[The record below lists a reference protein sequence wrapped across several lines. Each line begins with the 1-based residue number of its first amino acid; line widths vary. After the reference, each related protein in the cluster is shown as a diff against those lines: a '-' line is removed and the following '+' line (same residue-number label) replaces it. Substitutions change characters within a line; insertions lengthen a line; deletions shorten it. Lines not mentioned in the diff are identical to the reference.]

1 MANEEVIELSIEET
15 QALRAKLG
23 LAPLRFDDDENT
35 TKPHEHVPPPT
46 SETNEEE
53 LSLSIEE
60 TNALRSKLGLAP
72 LQIDSA
78 TNGGGGG
85 GTNSS
90 QEAIIHA
97 PPPTDPQT
105 LREAAD
111 RIQTAKDK
119 RLLED
124 KFAKWKE
131 EEKRDGEGES
141 ALDFANKMRS
151 GGAASTKGSG
161 ATDGEM
167 KKTRKRKKKIKTIS
181 SLSIPTEEE
190 EEEQHPQSN
199 SYTSS
204 DLTGLKVAHDA
215 SAFQTGQTTIL
226 TLSDQQIL
234 NVDSNN
240 KSMALSQ
247 TKEELTNVN
256 MMDDTN
262 ALENLRRKREIELGA
277 GRAGGYAGFD
287 DGEFEEFGGVDGGL
301 MGPTST
307 STTLG
312 GGGKGGKSKG
322 FALGQDGKALID
334 TQTTKNDL
342 FSSLAGNAITLESR
356 HGKTIASDFITA
368 DELNENT
375 AEQAEKEKKRQMKLL
390 EKMRKKDKKRVKKE
404 KKNKRSTLEESDEED
419 GGLGD
424 STGVSGGSLLESLEA
439 TAVKQEMRKKRRRD
453 GGVIDTDDVTNSE
466 AAPDGE
472 PSDEQLLKEKRSKFD
487 RIMEKGKARTDRA
500 FQSSAPSNNEK
511 SVAMDA
517 PDEEDDA
524 FLNAALAKARRIQRL
539 KELNGGS
546 AQSKVKTE
554 KGEEAVLKAMEDMK
568 KVEATVVPS
577 NAVSSGGITF
587 ENDEMQEFTRAL
599 RARADQVKRAPEK
612 SRGVTVVAST
622 KKKESVNIKEED
634 DEVVEDVDMEELAN
648 EMQENEDDNT
658 EEQGGFDATAG
669 TAPIGRG
676 MSNFLS
682 FLKQTGE
689 IKQHA
694 TREEMRGRAK
704 DKRTYEDYDHLNL
717 EQVVKINTNN
727 AQQKDIELA
736 NREIKLEYR
745 DEHGRLLTR
754 KEAYREMCYQ
764 FHGHGASK
772 KNQERKLKQI
782 EREREEAQLASR
794 QGKVGTL
801 GALKATQKATGKAF
815 IIHKT

>member
-1 MANEEVIELSIEET
+1 M
-15 QALRAKLG
+15 
-23 LAPLRFDDDENT
+23 
-35 TKPHEHVPPPT
+35 
-46 SETNEEE
+46 
-53 LSLSIEE
+53 
-60 TNALRSKLGLAP
+60 
-72 LQIDSA
+72 
-78 TNGGGGG
+78 
-85 GTNSS
+85 
-90 QEAIIHA
+90 IHA
-97 PPPTDPQT
+97 PPPTDAQT
-105 LREAAD
+105 LRAAAD
-111 RIQTAKDK
+111 RIQSAKDK
-119 RLLED
+119 RIL
-124 KFAKWKE
+124 
-131 EEKRDGEGES
+131 EEKLDQWKKEGDYGGSES
-141 ALDFANKMRS
+141 ALDFASKMMLQSAKSTEKDAGENK
-151 GGAASTKGSG
+151 
-161 ATDGEM
+161 
-167 KKTRKRKKKIKTIS
+167 KKKRKKKSSKTTTIS
-181 SLSIPTEEE
+181 SLSIPTADEEE
-190 EEEQHPQSN
+190 NEEQSN
-199 SYTSS
+199 NNHKSYTSS

-215 SAFQTGQTTIL
+215 SAFQSGQTTIL
-226 TLSDQQIL
+226 TLSDQPIL
-234 NVDSNN
+234 NMDSDKN
-240 KSMALSQ
+240 KATGLSSAQ
-247 TKEELTNVN
+247 EELTNVN
-256 MMDDTN
+256 MMDDSN
-262 ALENLRRKREIELGA
+262 ALENLKRKREIELGA

-287 DGEFEEFGGVDGGL
+287 DSEFEEYGGVEGGL
-301 MGPTST
+301 
-307 STTLG
+307 LG
-312 GGGKGGKSKG
+312 LAPANGGKKAGKG

-334 TQTTKNDL
+334 TQTKKQDL
-342 FSSLAGNAITLESR
+342 FSSLAGNAISLESR
-356 HGKTIASDFITA
+356 YGKTIASDFISA
-368 DELNENT
+368 DEMNT
-375 AEQAEKEKKRQMKLL
+375 DVSEQAEKEKKRQMKLL
-390 EKMRKKDKKRVKKE
+390 EKMRKKDKKRAKKE
-404 KKNKRSTLEESDEED
+404 KKRNKRSTTLDESEDEDEN
-419 GGLGD
+419 GGLGND
-424 STGVSGGSLLESLEA
+424 IGVSGGSLLESLEA

-453 GGVIDTDDVTNSE
+453 GGVLDTGDVANGDI
-466 AAPDGE
+466 APDGGEE
-472 PSDEQLLKEKRSKFD
+472 PTDEQILKERRSKFD

-500 FQSSAPSNNEK
+500 FQSSTPPNNEK
-511 SVAMDA
+511 TVAMEA

-524 FLNAALAKARRIQRL
+524 FLNAALSKARRIQRL

-554 KGEEAVLKAMEDMK
+554 KGEDAVLKAMEDMK
-568 KVEATVVPS
+568 KVEATAVPS
-577 NAVSSGGITF
+577 HTVSSGGITF

-622 KKKESVNIKEED
+622 KKKESVNIKQEED
-634 DEVVEDVDMEELAN
+634 GVVEDVDMEELAN
-648 EMQENEDDNT
+648 EMQENEDNTT

-717 EQVVKINTNN
+717 QQVVKINTDN

-794 QGKVGTL
+794 QGKIGTL